1 MSKARARICKVETS
15 FLFANAT
22 NPTKAPI
29 KPRIKATIA
38 INFHIS

>member
-1 MSKARARICKVETS
+1 MSKARARICKVEAS
-15 FLFANAT
+15 FLFAILT
-22 NPTKAPI
+22 NPIKAPK